1 MRLDPMHALSEPII
15 ETVRAAL
22 DEGVIVGLIHP
33 IWSGPYGCAFATLD
47 AYLESVQKDS
57 DPGYLFTMWSVP
69 ALERQGV
76 LLLRGPTN
84 DLSSIRGWL
93 HAENW
98 REYLA
103 VGMVDATPNVA
114 WGDIDNFDELV
125 DLARRADPRDEFAVL
140 PLSELWDGGSY
151 SPRLYL
157 INAERANERGEVPS
171 NKAEAA
177 TMRRRINPA

>member
-1 MRLDPMHALSEPII
+1 MHALSEPVI

-22 DEGVIVGLIHP
+22 AEGVIAGLIHP
-33 IWSGPYGCAFATLD
+33 IWSGPHGCAFATLA
-47 AYLESVQKDS
+47 AYLESVQKES

-69 ALERQGV
+69 ALDRQGV

-84 DLSSIRGWL
+84 DLSSIRDWL
-93 HAENW
+93 HAEEW

-103 VGMVDATPNVA
+103 VGMVGTTPNVA
-114 WGDIDNFDELV
+114 WGDIDNFDELL

-140 PLSELWDGGSY
+140 PLSELWASGMY
-151 SPRLYL
+151 SPRFHL

-177 TMRRRINPA
+177 TMRTRIDPSLTP